1 MGETYKLYLRDTL
14 VLQHKHVAAL
24 SKKSDEVTRLL
35 GNNRDILPNIV
46 PLDDE
51 MGNHLWRLQRHRRW
65 TWTNCTTRLDVPSS
79 LI

>member
-14 VLQHKHVAAL
+14 VLQNKHVAAL
-24 SKKSDEVTRLL
+24 SKESDEVTRLL

-51 MGNHLWRLQRHRRW
+51 MGTHL
-65 TWTNCTTRLDVPSS
+65 
-79 LI
+79 

>member
-24 SKKSDEVTRLL
+24 SKESDEVTRLL